1 MHARSIRSAAL
12 AVIVAVVAA
21 PAAYAHSGNPNFRSV
36 LTPGA
41 PLAPRLP
48 GVTVNVV
55 GYDSFMH
62 IRSTASQTVVIYGYQ
77 GDQFA
82 RIMPNGTVQEN
93 HNSPAYWL
101 NLDRFGTTP
110 VPSYATPKATPD
122 WKTVDKTGQLT
133 WHDHRMHW
141 MVRSTPAQVHDK
153 SKKTMIFRYGIPV
166 AEGSSKAKIQ
176 GTLFW
181 VGQPGGPSGV
191 AIGAMVVIVLLA
203 AGGSVYV
210 IRRRRGQDDDAPT
223 GGSGDGPGTP
233 APAAKEA
240 W

>member
-12 AVIVAVVAA
+12 AVIVAVAAA
-21 PAAYAHSGNPNFRSV
+21 PAASAHSGNPNFRSV
-36 LTPGA
+36 LKTPA
-41 PLAPRLP
+41 LAPQLP
-48 GVTVNVV
+48 GVTIDVV

-62 IRSTASQTVVIYGYQ
+62 IRSTASKPVIIYGYQ
-77 GDQFA
+77 GDQYA
-82 RIMPNGTVQEN
+82 RILPDGTVQEN

-101 NLDRFGTTP
+101 NQDRFGTTP
-110 VPSYATPKATPD
+110 VPPTATVRAAPD
-122 WKTVDKTGQLT
+122 WRTVDKTGQLT

-141 MVRSTPAQVHDK
+141 MVKSTPTNVHDT
-153 SKKTMIFRYGIPV
+153 SKKTKVFDYRIPLS
-166 AEGSSKAKIQ
+166 EGASKAQIQ

-191 AIGAMVVIVLLA
+191 AIGAMVALVLLA
-203 AGGSVYV
+203 AAGSVLV
-210 IRRRRGQDDDAPT
+210 VRRRRGAGT
-223 GGSGDGPGTP
+223 GGQGDAAAA